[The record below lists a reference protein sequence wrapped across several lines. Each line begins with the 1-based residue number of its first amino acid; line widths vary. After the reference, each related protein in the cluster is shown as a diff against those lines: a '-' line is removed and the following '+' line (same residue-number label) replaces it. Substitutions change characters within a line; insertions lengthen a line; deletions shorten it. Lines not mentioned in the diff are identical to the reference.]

1 MTTPGLEL
9 VYALAGA
16 EDLSV
21 LIDVIDEPERTRRL
35 WEDTIRPLLEADGRS
50 PAEIEALHVK
60 YEVPA

>member
-9 VYALAGA
+9 VYALARA

-21 LIDVIDEPERTRRL
+21 LIDEDDEPERTRLL
-35 WEDTIRPLLEADGRS
+35 WENTVRPRLEAVGHS
-50 PAEIEALHVK
+50 PAQIEAPGVE